1 MRTRAFV
8 LTCVLLLSSLT
19 TWVPTAKADDEQAT
33 ATLYSPETTHPEW
46 VCWPDCGGE
55 SVDRFDWYEMQ
66 LAPYQ
71 DIQLF
76 IENTG
81 NFSSVKL
88 LVGLYAE
95 MGGEQQTSIEVDDEE
110 TRSYTF
116 TNNASTSASVWF
128 RITTDD
134 GFGDDGTDYI
144 LSALIEN
151 DNYWQTATV
160 VPLGSF
166 LDEDI
171 VCLSDCPNGL
181 YDPVD
186 WYRVSI
192 PSNTQVG
199 VVAEELSW
207 FSYLDVEL
215 FQVIQEEKTSLT
227 YNIHGGSNG
236 GPQDHS
242 VRAWFN
248 TTDDLELLIR
258 IYTEEADDVVYNL
271 SVSQGTW
278 VDVTEDDFHWVAF
291 PEIRFGDVVQV
302 QAIRT
307 NTPNDLDV
315 LLFNS
320 AGFEDYRA
328 EVVNGESTS
337 PEELLAVEDCLVCS
351 IQFEIGEVN
360 SGILEV
366 QPQHTHD
373 TFSEISWS
381 PTLYLVAD
389 YTDYRS
395 NPPGNNDIDV
405 ASVFLSVSVLESNTY
420 AEDYTVQVQQNG
432 GWVNVASGQ
441 TTTGT
446 ISPPQEGWSTDT
458 SSSSEGESVA
468 VYRLVA
474 TDAITGN
481 VTTNSTFE
489 VYNQAPVPCLTSSG
503 KLNGDFTE
511 SVSIQFDAGCSTD
524 PDGDVLSSTWMLDD
538 AMVGQGTS
546 WTWSNPSV
554 GQHIVK
560 LVTQDTYGFA
570 SELAFPL
577 SIKPFPEATSP
588 SMTINIDEGQAS
600 SVHMVNTVE
609 QNTSVL
615 PNWMDVGVIGYDIGV
630 GMYIQTRVVQHTV
643 SELSY
648 TNTSGSP
655 TLTQTTTDAYT
666 ETWMKA
672 NLALIF
678 RDQASG
684 NETVL
689 DVPMPTQ
696 QAMYDGQT
704 WIPIGFLDGAGLFDR
719 LYLWTDYA
727 LVNNNTHAGSGNH
740 AYNVQISIPAFD
752 LLEYIDTPTTM
763 LPLVAL
769 KAAVDMSLFM
779 DIELDIQV
787 NTNATRLGYLSETS
801 AVWTVHQGESP
812 LVVNNNPAIFRP
824 ADKVTSGIE
833 IYGGFG
839 LRLRIA
845 QPGWV
850 TFGLGFLT
858 EDPMFL
864 EGMWN
869 YTLYKGDDPMGAT
882 VAENLQLYDTILL
895 NATQTPVDEPPTNN
909 TNTDETDT
917 TGDSDDSS
925 EDEEVDQVQ
934 EPDDTPRDQT
944 TDDLSEVALAIGM
957 AGFGLCG
964 FLGLLVV
971 LFRRK

>member
-8 LTCVLLLSSLT
+8 FTCILFFSTLT
-19 TWVPTAKADDEQAT
+19 TLVPTAKADDEQTT
-33 ATLYSPETTHPEW
+33 ATLFSPETTHFEW
-46 VCWPDCGGE
+46 VCWPDCSGE
-55 SVDRFDWYEMQ
+55 SVDKFDWYEMQ

-76 IENTG
+76 VQNTG

-88 LVGLYAE
+88 LVGFYAE
-95 MGGEQQTSIEVDDEE
+95 MGGEEQSSIEVNDGEIGW
-110 TRSYTF
+110 YTF
-116 TNNASTSASVWF
+116 TNNASMSKSVWF
-128 RITTDD
+128 RIATDD

-186 WYRVSI
+186 WYRVSV
-192 PSNTQVG
+192 PSGTHVG

-215 FQVIQEEKTSLT
+215 FQLIQGEKTLLN
-227 YNIHGGSNG
+227 YNIHGGSTG
-236 GPQDHS
+236 GPQDYS

-248 TTDDLELLIR
+248 TTDELELLIR
-258 IYTEEADDVVYNL
+258 IYTEEADDTVYNL
-271 SVSQGTW
+271 SISQGTW

-291 PEIRFGDVVQV
+291 PEVRFGDVVQV

-320 AGFEDYRA
+320 AGFEDFRA
-328 EVVNGESTS
+328 QVVNGESTS
-337 PEELLAVEDCLVCS
+337 PVELLAVEDCLVCS
-351 IQFEIGEVN
+351 IQFEIGETN
-360 SGILEV
+360 SGVLEV
-366 QPQHTHD
+366 QPQRTHD

-395 NPPGNNDIDV
+395 NPPGNNNVDV
-405 ASVFLSVSVLESNTY
+405 ASVFLSVSVLESNMY
-420 AEDYTVQVQQNG
+420 AEDYTLQVEQNG
-432 GWVNVASGQ
+432 IWVNVSSGE

-446 ISPPQEGWSTDT
+446 ISPPQAGWSTDT
-458 SSSSEGESVA
+458 SSSSDGESVA
-468 VYRLVA
+468 VYRLIA
-474 TDAITGN
+474 RDAITGN
-481 VTTNSTFE
+481 ITTNSTFE
-489 VYNQAPVPCLTSSG
+489 VYNQAPVPCLTTSG

-511 SVSIQFDAGCSTD
+511 SVSVHFNANCSTD
-524 PDGDVLSSTWMLDD
+524 PDGDALMSTWMLNDV
-538 AMVGQGTS
+538 MVGQGAS
-546 WTWSNPSV
+546 WTWSNPGA
-554 GQHIVK
+554 GQHVVR
-560 LVTQDTYGFA
+560 LVTQDVHGFA
-570 SELAFPL
+570 NDLVFPL
-577 SIKPFPEATSP
+577 LIEPFPEATSP
-588 SMTINIDEGQAS
+588 SMTIHIDEQAS

-615 PNWMDVGVIGYDIGV
+615 PTWMDVGVIGYDIGM
-630 GMYIQTRVVQHTV
+630 GMYIQTRVIQHTV

-648 TNTSGSP
+648 TNTTGLP
-655 TLTQTTTDAYT
+655 TLTQTVTEAHT

-672 NLALIF
+672 NLALVF

-684 NETVL
+684 NETVV

-719 LYLWTDYA
+719 LYLWTEYA
-727 LVNNNTHAGSGNH
+727 LVDNNTHAGSGNH
-740 AYNVQISIPAFD
+740 AYSVQISIPAFD

-763 LPLVAL
+763 LPLLAL
-769 KAAVDMSLFM
+769 KAAVDMNLFM

-787 NTNATRLGYLSETS
+787 NTNATRLGYLSEPNG
-801 AVWTVHQGESP
+801 VWIVHQGESP
-812 LVVNNNPAIFRP
+812 FVVGNTLANFRP
-824 ADKVTSGIE
+824 ADKVASGIE

-869 YTLYKGDDPMGAT
+869 YTFYKGNDPMGAT

-895 NATQTPVDEPPTNN
+895 NAHGTTVQEPPINDASINETATPGNS
-909 TNTDETDT
+909 DE
-917 TGDSDDSS
+917 SE
-925 EDEEVDQVQ
+925 EDERKDQVQ
-934 EPDDTPRDQT
+934 EPDKSPGDRTM
-944 TDDLSEVALAIGM
+944 DDSSEVAVAIGM

-964 FLGLLVV
+964 LLGLLLF

>member
-8 LTCVLLLSSLT
+8 LTYVLLFSTLT
-19 TWVPTAKADDEQAT
+19 TLIPTVKADDEQAT
-33 ATLYSPETTHPEW
+33 ATLYSPETTLSDW

-55 SVDRFDWYEMQ
+55 SVDKFDWYEML

-76 IENTG
+76 VENTG

-88 LVGLYAE
+88 LIDFYAE
-95 MGGEQQTSIEVDDEE
+95 MGGEEQTSIEVNDDDIGW
-110 TRSYTF
+110 YTF
-116 TNNASTSASVWF
+116 TNNASTSTSVWF
-128 RITTDD
+128 RIATDD

-144 LSALIEN
+144 LSAMIEN

-166 LDEDI
+166 LDEDV

-186 WYRVSI
+186 WYRVSV
-192 PSNTQVG
+192 PADTHVG

-215 FQVIQEEKTSLT
+215 FQLIQGEKTSLN

-236 GPQDHS
+236 GPQDYS

-248 TTDDLELLIR
+248 TTNEIELLIR
-258 IYTEEADDVVYNL
+258 IYTEEADDTVYNL

-278 VDVTEDDFHWVAF
+278 VDVIEDDFHWVAF
-291 PEIRFGDVVQV
+291 PEVRFGDVVQV

-307 NTPNDLDV
+307 NAPNDLDV

-320 AGFEDYRA
+320 AGFEDFRA
-328 EVVNGESTS
+328 QVVNEESTS

-351 IQFEIGEVN
+351 IQFEIGETN
-360 SGILEV
+360 SGVLNV
-366 QPQHTHD
+366 QPQRTHD

-395 NPPGNNDIDV
+395 NPPGNNNIDV
-405 ASVFLSVSVLESNTY
+405 ASVFLSVSVLESNMY
-420 AEDYTVQVQQNG
+420 AEDYTVQVEQNG
-432 GWVNVASGQ
+432 VWVNVSSGQ

-446 ISPPQEGWSTDT
+446 ISPPQAGWSTDT
-458 SSSSEGESVA
+458 SSSSEDESVA

-474 TDAITGN
+474 RDSITGN
-481 VTTNSTFE
+481 ITTNSTFE
-489 VYNQAPVPCLTSSG
+489 VYNQAPVPCLTTSG
-503 KLNGDFTE
+503 QLNGEFTE
-511 SVSIQFDAGCSTD
+511 SVSIHFSANCSID
-524 PDGDVLSSTWMLDD
+524 PDGDALSSAWMLDD
-538 AMVGQGTS
+538 VMVGQGES

-554 GQHIVK
+554 GQHDVR
-560 LVTQDTYGFA
+560 LVTQDAHGSS
-570 SELAFPL
+570 SELIHSL

-588 SMTINIDEGQAS
+588 SMTIHIDEQAS
-600 SVHMVNTVE
+600 SVHMINTVE

-615 PNWMDVGVIGYDIGV
+615 PSWMDVGVIGYDIGV
-630 GMYIQTRVVQHTV
+630 GMYIETRVVQHTV
-643 SELSY
+643 SELSF
-648 TNTSGSP
+648 TNASGVS
-655 TLTQTTTDAYT
+655 TVAQVATEAHT

-704 WIPIGFLDGAGLFDR
+704 WVPIGFLDGAGLFDR
-719 LYLWTDYA
+719 LYLWTEYA
-727 LVNNNTHAGSGNH
+727 LVDNNTHAGNGNH
-740 AYNVQISIPAFD
+740 AYSVQISIPAFD

-763 LPLVAL
+763 VPLLAL
-769 KAAVDMSLFM
+769 KAAVDMNLFM
-779 DIELDIQV
+779 DIELDIHV
-787 NTNATRLGYLSETS
+787 NTNATRLGYLSES
-801 AVWTVHQGESP
+801 NAVWIVHQGESP
-812 LVVNNNPAIFRP
+812 VVVDNTLAQFRP

-869 YTLYKGDDPMGAT
+869 YTLYEGDDPMGAT

-895 NATQTPVDEPPTNN
+895 NASQTTVEETVTDN
-909 TNTDETDT
+909 TNADETDT
-917 TGDSDDSS
+917 SGESDEPSENNTIDQVREPDNTPADLTVDDSN
-925 EDEEVDQVQ
+925 E
-934 EPDDTPRDQT
+934 
-944 TDDLSEVALAIGM
+944 LAVAVGM
-957 AGFGLCG
+957 AGFVLCG
-964 FLGLLVV
+964 LLGLLVV

>member
-8 LTCVLLLSSLT
+8 LTYVLLFSTLT
-19 TWVPTAKADDEQAT
+19 TLIPTVKADDEQAT
-33 ATLYSPETTHPEW
+33 ATLYSPETTVSDW

-55 SVDRFDWYEMQ
+55 SVDKFDWYEML

-76 IENTG
+76 VENTG

-88 LVGLYAE
+88 LVGFYAE
-95 MGGEQQTSIEVDDEE
+95 MGGEEQTSIEVNNDDIGW
-110 TRSYTF
+110 YTF
-116 TNNASTSASVWF
+116 TNNKSTSTSVWF
-128 RITTDD
+128 RIATDD

-144 LSALIEN
+144 LSAMIEN

-186 WYRVSI
+186 WYRVSV
-192 PSNTQVG
+192 PADTHVG

-215 FQVIQEEKTSLT
+215 FQLIQGEKTLLN

-236 GPQDHS
+236 GPQDYS

-248 TTDDLELLIR
+248 TTDEIELLIR
-258 IYTEEADDVVYNL
+258 IYTEEADDTVYNL

-278 VDVTEDDFHWVAF
+278 VDVIEDDFHWVAF
-291 PEIRFGDVVQV
+291 PEVRFGDVVQV

-307 NTPNDLDV
+307 NAPNDLDV

-320 AGFEDYRA
+320 AGFEDFRA
-328 EVVNGESTS
+328 QVVNGESTS

-351 IQFEIGEVN
+351 IQFEIGETN
-360 SGILEV
+360 SGVLNV
-366 QPQHTHD
+366 QPQRTHD
-373 TFSEISWS
+373 TLSEISWS

-395 NPPGNNDIDV
+395 NPPGNNNVDV
-405 ASVFLSVSVLESNTY
+405 ASIFLSVSVLESNMY
-420 AEDYTVQVQQNG
+420 AEDYTVQVEQNG
-432 GWVNVASGQ
+432 VWVNVSSGQ

-446 ISPPQEGWSTDT
+446 ISPPPAGWSTDT
-458 SSSSEGESVA
+458 SSSSEDESVA

-474 TDAITGN
+474 RDAITGN
-481 VTTNSTFE
+481 ITTNSTFE
-489 VYNQAPVPCLTSSG
+489 VYNQAPVPCLTTSG
-503 KLNGDFTE
+503 QLNGEFTE
-511 SVSIQFDAGCSTD
+511 SVSIQFNANCSID
-524 PDGDVLSSTWMLDD
+524 PDGDALSSAWMLDD
-538 AMVGQGTS
+538 VMVGQGES

-554 GQHIVK
+554 GQHDVR
-560 LVTQDTYGFA
+560 LVTQDAHGFA
-570 SELAFPL
+570 SELIHSL

-588 SMTINIDEGQAS
+588 SMTIHIDEQAS
-600 SVHMVNTVE
+600 SVHMINTVE

-615 PNWMDVGVIGYDIGV
+615 PSWMDLGVIGYDIGV
-630 GMYIQTRVVQHTV
+630 GMYIETRVVQHTV
-643 SELSY
+643 SELSF
-648 TNTSGSP
+648 TNASGLP
-655 TLTQTTTDAYT
+655 TVAQIATEAYT

-704 WIPIGFLDGAGLFDR
+704 WVPIGFLDGAGLFDR
-719 LYLWTDYA
+719 LYLWTEYA
-727 LVNNNTHAGSGNH
+727 LVDNNTHAGNGNH
-740 AYNVQISIPAFD
+740 AYSVQISIPAFD

-763 LPLVAL
+763 VPLLAL
-769 KAAVDMSLFM
+769 KAAVDMNLFM
-779 DIELDIQV
+779 DIELDIHV
-787 NTNATRLGYLSETS
+787 NTNATRLGYLSES
-801 AVWTVHQGESP
+801 NAVWIVHQGESP
-812 LVVNNNPAIFRP
+812 VVVDKTLAQFRP
-824 ADKVTSGIE
+824 ADKLTSGIE

-869 YTLYKGDDPMGAT
+869 YTLYEGDDPMGAT

-895 NATQTPVDEPPTNN
+895 NASQTTVEETVTDN
-909 TNTDETDT
+909 TNADETDT
-917 TGDSDDSS
+917 SGESDEPSENNTIDQVREPDNTPTDLTIDDSN
-925 EDEEVDQVQ
+925 
-934 EPDDTPRDQT
+934 
-944 TDDLSEVALAIGM
+944 EVAVAVGM
-957 AGFGLCG
+957 AGFVLCG
-964 FLGLLVV
+964 LLGLLVV

>member
-1 MRTRAFV
+1 MRSRAFL
-8 LTCVLLLSSLT
+8 LTCVLLFSTFT
-19 TWVPTAKADDEQAT
+19 TLAPTVKADDEQAT
-33 ATLYSPETTHPEW
+33 ATLYSPGTTHSEW
-46 VCWPDCGGE
+46 ICWPDCGGE
-55 SVDRFDWYEMQ
+55 SVDRIDWYEMQ

-71 DIQLF
+71 DVQLF
-76 IENTG
+76 VENTG

-88 LVGLYAE
+88 LVGIYAE
-95 MGGEQQTSIEVDDEE
+95 LGGLEQSSIEVDDGE
-110 TRSYTF
+110 TRSSTL
-116 TNNASTSASVWF
+116 TNNASTTRSVWF

-144 LSALIEN
+144 LSALVEKN
-151 DNYWQTATV
+151 NYWQTATV

-207 FSYLDVEL
+207 FSHLDVEL
-215 FQVIQEEKTSLT
+215 FQVTQGEKSSLT

-291 PEIRFGDVVQV
+291 PEVRFGDVVQV

-328 EVVNGESTS
+328 QVVTGESTS

-351 IQFEIGEVN
+351 IQFEIGEAN

-366 QPQHTHD
+366 QPQRTHD

-395 NPPGNNDIDV
+395 NPPGNNNVDV
-405 ASVFLSVSVLESNTY
+405 AAVFLSVSVLESNTF

-446 ISPPQEGWSTDT
+446 ISPPQEGWSTDI
-458 SSSSEGESVA
+458 SSSSDGESVA

-474 TDAITGN
+474 TDSITGN
-481 VTTNSTFE
+481 ITTNSTFE
-489 VYNQAPVPCLTSSG
+489 VYNQAPVSCLTSSG
-503 KLNGDFTE
+503 KLNGEFTE
-511 SVSIQFDAGCSTD
+511 AVSILFDSSCSTD
-524 PDGDVLSSTWMLDD
+524 PDADALSSTWMLDD
-538 AMVGQGTS
+538 TMVGQGDS
-546 WTWSNPSV
+546 WTWSSPSV

-560 LVTQDTYGFA
+560 LVTQDALGFS
-570 SELAFPL
+570 SEFSFPL
-577 SIKPFPEATSP
+577 SVKPFPDETSP
-588 SMTINIDEGQAS
+588 SMTINIDEQAS
-600 SVHMVNTVE
+600 SVRMVNTVE

-615 PNWMDVGVIGYDIGV
+615 PNWMDVSVIGYDIGV
-630 GMYIQTRVVQHTV
+630 GMYMETRVVQHTV
-643 SELSY
+643 SDLSY

-655 TLTQTTTDAYT
+655 TLTQTVTDAYT

-684 NETVL
+684 NETVV

-696 QAMYDGQT
+696 QAMYEGQT
-704 WIPIGFLDGAGLFDR
+704 WVPIGFLDGAGLFER
-719 LYLWTDYA
+719 LYLWTEYA
-727 LVNNNTHAGSGNH
+727 LVDNNTHAGSGEH

-763 LPLVAL
+763 LPLLAL
-769 KAAVDMSLFM
+769 KTAVDMNLFM

-787 NTNATRLGYLSETS
+787 NTNASRMGYVSETN
-801 AVWTVHQGESP
+801 AVWNVHEGETP
-812 LVVNNNPAIFRP
+812 LVVNSNPAHFRP
-824 ADKVTSGIE
+824 ADKVASSIE

-845 QPGWV
+845 QPGWL

-869 YTLYKGDDPMGAT
+869 YTFYKGEDPMGST
-882 VAENLQLYDTILL
+882 VAENLELYNTILL
-895 NATQTPVDEPPTNN
+895 NATQTPDDEPPTNN

-917 TGDSDDSS
+917 TGDGDTTS
-925 EDEEVDQVQ
+925 EDGESDQVQ
-934 EPDDTPRDQT
+934 EPDDTPDVQT
-944 TDDLSEVALAIGM
+944 TTDLSEIAMALGVAGIG
-957 AGFGLCG
+957 LLSL
-964 FLGLLVV
+964 LGLIVV
-971 LFRRK
+971 LIRRK

>member
-1 MRTRAFV
+1 M
-8 LTCVLLLSSLT
+8 S
-19 TWVPTAKADDEQAT
+19 
-33 ATLYSPETTHPEW
+33 
-46 VCWPDCGGE
+46 
-55 SVDRFDWYEMQ
+55 
-66 LAPYQ
+66 
-71 DIQLF
+71 
-76 IENTG
+76 
-81 NFSSVKL
+81 
-88 LVGLYAE
+88 
-95 MGGEQQTSIEVDDEE
+95 
-110 TRSYTF
+110 
-116 TNNASTSASVWF
+116 
-128 RITTDD
+128 
-134 GFGDDGTDYI
+134 
-144 LSALIEN
+144 
-151 DNYWQTATV
+151 
-160 VPLGSF
+160 
-166 LDEDI
+166 
-171 VCLSDCPNGL
+171 
-181 YDPVD
+181 
-186 WYRVSI
+186 
-192 PSNTQVG
+192 
-199 VVAEELSW
+199 
-207 FSYLDVEL
+207 
-215 FQVIQEEKTSLT
+215 
-227 YNIHGGSNG
+227 
-236 GPQDHS
+236 
-242 VRAWFN
+242 
-248 TTDDLELLIR
+248 
-258 IYTEEADDVVYNL
+258 
-271 SVSQGTW
+271 
-278 VDVTEDDFHWVAF
+278 
-291 PEIRFGDVVQV
+291 
-302 QAIRT
+302 
-307 NTPNDLDV
+307 
-315 LLFNS
+315 
-320 AGFEDYRA
+320 
-328 EVVNGESTS
+328 
-337 PEELLAVEDCLVCS
+337 
-351 IQFEIGEVN
+351 
-360 SGILEV
+360 
-366 QPQHTHD
+366 
-373 TFSEISWS
+373 
-381 PTLYLVAD
+381 
-389 YTDYRS
+389 
-395 NPPGNNDIDV
+395 
-405 ASVFLSVSVLESNTY
+405 
-420 AEDYTVQVQQNG
+420 
-432 GWVNVASGQ
+432 
-441 TTTGT
+441 
-446 ISPPQEGWSTDT
+446 
-458 SSSSEGESVA
+458 

-489 VYNQAPVPCLTSSG
+489 VYNQAPVPCLTTSG
-503 KLNGDFTE
+503 KLNGEFTE

-524 PDGDVLSSTWMLDD
+524 PDGDALSSTWMLDD

-546 WTWSNPSV
+546 WTWSSPSV
-554 GQHIVK
+554 GQHVVK
-560 LVTQDTYGFA
+560 LVTQDTHGFA

-588 SMTINIDEGQAS
+588 SMTIHLDEQAS

-615 PNWMDVGVIGYDIGV
+615 PNWMDLGVIGYDIGV

-655 TLTQTTTDAYT
+655 TLVQTVTDAYS

-696 QAMYDGQT
+696 QAMYEGQT

-727 LVNNNTHAGSGNH
+727 LVDNNSHTGSGDH

-787 NTNATRLGYLSETS
+787 NTNSTRLGYLSGTN

-824 ADKVTSGIE
+824 GDKVTSSIE

-869 YTLYKGDDPMGAT
+869 YTFYKGDDPMGST
-882 VAENLQLYDTILL
+882 VAENLQLYDAILL
-895 NATQTPVDEPPTNN
+895 NATQTTVEEPPTNN
-909 TNTDETDT
+909 PDTDETET
-917 TGDSDDSS
+917 NGDSDDTS
-925 EDEEVDQVQ
+925 EDEEDDQVQ
-934 EPDDTPRDQT
+934 EPDDTPGDHT
-944 TDDLSEVALAIGM
+944 VDDLSEVVVAAGI

>member
-8 LTCVLLLSSLT
+8 FTCILFFSTLT
-19 TWVPTAKADDEQAT
+19 TLVPTAKADDEQTT
-33 ATLYSPETTHPEW
+33 ATLFSPETTHSEW
-46 VCWPDCGGE
+46 VCWPDCSGE
-55 SVDRFDWYEMQ
+55 SVDKFDWYEMQ

-76 IENTG
+76 VQNTG

-88 LVGLYAE
+88 LVGFYAE
-95 MGGEQQTSIEVDDEE
+95 MGGEEQSSIEVNDGEIGW
-110 TRSYTF
+110 YTF
-116 TNNASTSASVWF
+116 TNNASMSTSVWF
-128 RITTDD
+128 RIATDD

-186 WYRVSI
+186 WYRVSV
-192 PSNTQVG
+192 PSGTHVG

-215 FQVIQEEKTSLT
+215 FQLIQGEKTSLS
-227 YNIHGGSNG
+227 YNIHGGSTG
-236 GPQDHS
+236 GPQDYS

-248 TTDDLELLIR
+248 TTDELELLIR
-258 IYTEEADDVVYNL
+258 IYTEEADDTVYNL

-291 PEIRFGDVVQV
+291 PEVRFGDVVQV

-320 AGFEDYRA
+320 AGFEDFRA
-328 EVVNGESTS
+328 QVVNGESTS
-337 PEELLAVEDCLVCS
+337 PVELLAVEDCLVCS
-351 IQFEIGEVN
+351 IQFEIGETN
-360 SGILEV
+360 SGVLEV
-366 QPQHTHD
+366 QPQRTHD

-395 NPPGNNDIDV
+395 NPPGNNNVDV
-405 ASVFLSVSVLESNTY
+405 ASVFLSVSVLESNMY
-420 AEDYTVQVQQNG
+420 AEDYTLQVEQNG
-432 GWVNVASGQ
+432 IWVNVSSGE

-446 ISPPQEGWSTDT
+446 ISPPQAGWSTDT
-458 SSSSEGESVA
+458 SSSSDGESVA
-468 VYRLVA
+468 VYRLIA
-474 TDAITGN
+474 RDAITGN
-481 VTTNSTFE
+481 ITTNSTFE
-489 VYNQAPVPCLTSSG
+489 VYNQAPVPCLTTSG

-511 SVSIQFDAGCSTD
+511 SVSIHFNANCSTD
-524 PDGDVLSSTWMLDD
+524 PDGDALASTWMLNDV
-538 AMVGQGTS
+538 MVGQGAS
-546 WTWSNPSV
+546 WTWSNPGA
-554 GQHIVK
+554 GQHVVR
-560 LVTQDTYGFA
+560 LVTQDVHGFA
-570 SELAFPL
+570 NDLVFPL
-577 SIKPFPEATSP
+577 LIEPFPEATSP
-588 SMTINIDEGQAS
+588 SMTIHIDEQAS

-615 PNWMDVGVIGYDIGV
+615 PTWMDVGVIGYDIGM
-630 GMYIQTRVVQHTV
+630 GMYIQTRVIQHTV
-643 SELSY
+643 SELAY
-648 TNTSGSP
+648 TNTTGLP
-655 TLTQTTTDAYT
+655 TLTQTVTEAHT

-672 NLALIF
+672 NLAIVF

-684 NETVL
+684 NETVV

-719 LYLWTDYA
+719 LYLWTEYA
-727 LVNNNTHAGSGNH
+727 LVDNNTHAGSGNH
-740 AYNVQISIPAFD
+740 AYSVQISIPAFD

-763 LPLVAL
+763 LPLLAL
-769 KAAVDMSLFM
+769 KAAVDMNLFM

-787 NTNATRLGYLSETS
+787 NTNATRLGYLSEPNG
-801 AVWTVHQGESP
+801 VWIVHQGESP
-812 LVVNNNPAIFRP
+812 FVVGNTLANFRP
-824 ADKVTSGIE
+824 ADKVASGIE

-869 YTLYKGDDPMGAT
+869 YTFYKGNDPMGAT

-895 NATQTPVDEPPTNN
+895 NAHGTTVHEPPINDASINETATPGNS
-909 TNTDETDT
+909 DES
-917 TGDSDDSS
+917 G
-925 EDEEVDQVQ
+925 EDERKDQVQ
-934 EPDDTPRDQT
+934 EPDKSPGDQT
-944 TDDLSEVALAIGM
+944 IDDSSEVAVAIGV

-964 FLGLLVV
+964 LFGVLLF

>member
-1 MRTRAFV
+1 MKFGAV
-8 LTCVLLLSSLT
+8 ILTLLLLFSTLASFT
-19 TWVPTAKADDEQAT
+19 PVVRADDEQEA
-33 ATLYSPETTHPEW
+33 ARLFSPETSSSEW
-46 VCWPDCGGE
+46 ICWPDCGGE
-55 SVDRFDWYEMQ
+55 LVDRHDWYEMQ

-71 DIQLF
+71 DVQLF
-76 IENTG
+76 VENTG

-88 LVGLYAE
+88 LVGIYVEL
-95 MGGEQQTSIEVDDEE
+95 GGEQQSSIEVDDGE
-110 TRSYTF
+110 TRSYFF
-116 TNNASTSASVWF
+116 TNNASTPRSVWF
-128 RITTDD
+128 RITTVD

-144 LSALIEN
+144 LSGLIEN

-171 VCLSDCPNGL
+171 VCLTDCPNGL

-186 WYRVSI
+186 WYKVSI
-192 PSNTQVG
+192 PLNTQVG

-207 FSYLDVEL
+207 FSHLDVEL
-215 FQVIQEEKTSLT
+215 FQVVQGEKASLT
-227 YNIHGGSNG
+227 YNIHGGSSG

-258 IYTEEADDVVYNL
+258 IFTEEADDVMYNL

-291 PEIRFGDVVQV
+291 PEVRFGDVVQV

-328 EVVNGESTS
+328 RVVTGESTS

-351 IQFEIGEVN
+351 IQFEIGESN

-366 QPQHTHD
+366 QPQRTHD

-395 NPPGNNDIDV
+395 NPPGNNDVDV
-405 ASVFLSVSVLESNTY
+405 ASVFLSVSVLESNTF
-420 AEDYTVQVQQNG
+420 AEDYTLQVQQNE

-441 TTTGT
+441 TTAGT
-446 ISPPQEGWSTDT
+446 ISPPQEGWSTDI
-458 SSSSEGESVA
+458 SSSSDGESVA

-481 VTTNSTFE
+481 ITTNSTFE
-489 VYNQAPVPCLTSSG
+489 VYNQAPVSCLTTSG
-503 KLNGDFTE
+503 KLNGEFTE
-511 SVSIQFDAGCSTD
+511 AVSILLDSSCSTD
-524 PDGDVLSSTWMLDD
+524 PDADALSSTWMLDET
-538 AMVGQGTS
+538 MVGQGDS

-554 GQHIVK
+554 GHHVVK
-560 LVTQDTYGFA
+560 LVTEDDHGFS
-570 SELAFPL
+570 SEVSFPL
-577 SIKPFPEATSP
+577 SVKPFPDATSP
-588 SMTINIDEGQAS
+588 SMTINIDEPAS
-600 SVHMVNTVE
+600 SVHMVNTLE

-615 PNWMDVGVIGYDIGV
+615 PNWMDVSVIGYDIGV
-630 GMYIQTRVVQHTV
+630 GMYMETRVVQHTF

-655 TLTQTTTDAYT
+655 TLTQTVADAYT

-684 NETVL
+684 NETVV

-696 QAMYDGQT
+696 QAMYEGQT

-719 LYLWTDYA
+719 LYLWTEYA
-727 LVNNNTHAGSGNH
+727 LVDNNTHSGSGNH

-763 LPLVAL
+763 LPLLAL
-769 KAAVDMSLFM
+769 KAAVDMNLFM

-787 NTNATRLGYLSETS
+787 NTNATRMGFVSETN
-801 AVWTVHQGESP
+801 AVWNMHEGESP
-812 LVVNNNPAIFRP
+812 LVVKSNPAHFRP

-869 YTLYKGDDPMGAT
+869 YTLYKGEDPMGST
-882 VAENLQLYDTILL
+882 VAENLHLHETILL
-895 NATQTPVDEPPTNN
+895 NATQSLTEEPITNN
-909 TNTDETDT
+909 TNTDESGVPENGENT
-917 TGDSDDSS
+917 TEDVNDD
-925 EDEEVDQVQ
+925 QLQ
-934 EPDDTPRDQT
+934 EPNDPPGDQT
-944 TDDLSEVALAIGM
+944 TPGLSETVVLIG
-957 AGFGLCG
+957 ATGIGLFG
-964 FLGLLVV
+964 FLALLVV

>member
-1 MRTRAFV
+1 M
-8 LTCVLLLSSLT
+8 LLF
-19 TWVPTAKADDEQAT
+19 PTLATLIPTVKADDVQTT
-33 ATLYSPETTHPEW
+33 ATLFSAETTHTEW

-76 IENTG
+76 VENTG
-81 NFSSVKL
+81 NFSSVTL
-88 LVGLYAE
+88 MIGIYAE
-95 MGGEQQTSIEVDDEE
+95 MGGEQLTSLEVEHEE
-110 TRSYTF
+110 THSHTF
-116 TNNASTSASVWF
+116 TNNASMSTSVWF

-134 GFGDDGTDYI
+134 GFGNDGTDYI

-192 PSNTQVG
+192 PSNSQVG

-215 FQVIQEEKTSLT
+215 YQVVHGEKTSLT
-227 YNIHGGSNG
+227 YDIHGGSNG
-236 GPQDHS
+236 GPQDYS

-248 TTDDLELLIR
+248 TTDELDLLIR
-258 IYTEEADDVVYNL
+258 IYTEEADDTVYNL
-271 SVSQGTW
+271 SVSEGTW
-278 VDVTEDDFHWVAF
+278 VDVTEDDFRWVAF
-291 PEIRFGDVVQV
+291 PEVRFGDVIQV

-307 NTPNDLDV
+307 NEPNDLDI

-328 EVVNGESTS
+328 QVVNGESTS

-351 IQFEIGEVN
+351 IQFEIGDIN
-360 SGILEV
+360 SGVLEV
-366 QPQHTHD
+366 QPQRTHD

-381 PTLYLVAD
+381 PTLYMVAD

-395 NPPGNNDIDV
+395 NPPGNNVIDV
-405 ASVFLSVSVLESNTY
+405 ASVFLSISVLESNTY
-420 AEDYTVQVQQNG
+420 AEDYTVQVEQNG
-432 GWVNVASGQ
+432 AWVNVASGQ
-441 TTTGT
+441 TTTGK
-446 ISPPQEGWSTDT
+446 ISPPQIGWSIDAN
-458 SSSSEGESVA
+458 SSSEGESVT
-468 VYRLVA
+468 VYRVVS
-474 TDAITGN
+474 TDATTGN
-481 VTTNSTFE
+481 ITTNSTFE
-489 VYNQAPVPCLTSSG
+489 VYNQAPVPCLTTSG

-524 PDGDVLSSTWMLDD
+524 PDGDLLSSTWMLDD
-538 AMVGQGTS
+538 TMVGQGTS

-554 GQHIVK
+554 GQHAVK
-560 LVTQDTYGFA
+560 LIIQDTHGFA
-570 SELAFPL
+570 SEVDFPL
-577 SIKPFPEATSP
+577 SIKPFPETTSP
-588 SMTINIDEGQAS
+588 LMTVHIDQDAH

-609 QNTSVL
+609 QNTSIL
-615 PNWMDVGVIGYDIGV
+615 PNWADVGVIGYDIGV
-630 GMYIQTRVVQHTV
+630 GMYIQTKVVQHTV

-648 TNTSGSP
+648 ANISGSP
-655 TLTQTTTDAYT
+655 TLVRTITDAYS

-689 DVPMPTQ
+689 DVPMPTR
-696 QAMYDGQT
+696 QAMYEGQT

-719 LYLWTDYA
+719 LFLWTDYA
-727 LVNNNTHAGSGNH
+727 LVDNYSHTGDGSH
-740 AYNVQISIPAFD
+740 AYDIQISIPAFD

-763 LPLVAL
+763 VPLLAL
-769 KAAVDMSLFM
+769 KAAVDMNLFM

-787 NTNATRLGYLSETS
+787 ITNSTRLGYLSDTNTGY
-801 AVWTVHQGESP
+801 TVHQGESP
-812 LVVNNNPAIFRP
+812 LLINSNPAIFRP
-824 ADKVTSGIE
+824 GNKVISSID

-869 YTLYKGDDPMGAT
+869 YTFYKGDDPMGST
-882 VAENLQLYDTILL
+882 IAENVQVYDSIELDATKTI
-895 NATQTPVDEPPTNN
+895 VEEPPTNDTNN
-909 TNTDETDT
+909 TEF

-925 EDEEVDQVQ
+925 DDSEADNVQ
-934 EPDDTPRDQT
+934 EPDDTPGDT
-944 TDDLSEVALAIGM
+944 TIDELSEVAVAVGM
-957 AGFGLCG
+957 AGIVLFG

>member
-8 LTCVLLLSSLT
+8 FTCILFFSTLT
-19 TWVPTAKADDEQAT
+19 TLVPTAKADDEQTT
-33 ATLYSPETTHPEW
+33 ATLFSPETTHSEW
-46 VCWPDCGGE
+46 VCWPDCSGE
-55 SVDRFDWYEMQ
+55 SVDKFDWYEMQ

-76 IENTG
+76 VQNTG

-88 LVGLYAE
+88 LVGFYDE
-95 MGGEQQTSIEVDDEE
+95 MGGEEQSSIEVNDGEIGW
-110 TRSYTF
+110 YTF
-116 TNNASTSASVWF
+116 TNNASTSTSVWF
-128 RITTDD
+128 RIATDD

-186 WYRVSI
+186 WYRVSV
-192 PSNTQVG
+192 PSGTHVG

-215 FQVIQEEKTSLT
+215 FQLIQGEKTSLS
-227 YNIHGGSNG
+227 YNIHGGSTG
-236 GPQDHS
+236 GPQDYS

-248 TTDDLELLIR
+248 TTDELELLIR
-258 IYTEEADDVVYNL
+258 IYTEEADDTVYNL

-291 PEIRFGDVVQV
+291 PEVRFGDVVQV

-320 AGFEDYRA
+320 AGFEDFRA
-328 EVVNGESTS
+328 QVVNGESTS
-337 PEELLAVEDCLVCS
+337 PVELLAVEDCLVCS
-351 IQFEIGEVN
+351 IQFEIGETN
-360 SGILEV
+360 SGVLEV
-366 QPQHTHD
+366 QPQRTHD

-395 NPPGNNDIDV
+395 NPPGNNNVDV
-405 ASVFLSVSVLESNTY
+405 ASVFLSVSVLESNMY
-420 AEDYTVQVQQNG
+420 AEDYTLQVEQNG
-432 GWVNVASGQ
+432 IWVNVSSGE

-446 ISPPQEGWSTDT
+446 ISPPQAGWSTDT
-458 SSSSEGESVA
+458 SSSSDGESVA
-468 VYRLVA
+468 VYRLIA
-474 TDAITGN
+474 RDAITGN
-481 VTTNSTFE
+481 ITTNSTFE
-489 VYNQAPVPCLTSSG
+489 VYNQAPVPCLTTSG

-511 SVSIQFDAGCSTD
+511 SVSVHFNANCSTD
-524 PDGDVLSSTWMLDD
+524 PDGDALTSTWMLNDV
-538 AMVGQGTS
+538 MVGQGAS
-546 WTWSNPSV
+546 WTWSNPGA
-554 GQHIVK
+554 GQHVVR
-560 LVTQDTYGFA
+560 LVTQDVHGFA
-570 SELAFPL
+570 NDLVFPL
-577 SIKPFPEATSP
+577 SIEPFPEATSP
-588 SMTINIDEGQAS
+588 SMTIHIDEQAS

-615 PNWMDVGVIGYDIGV
+615 PTWMDVGVIGYDIGM
-630 GMYIQTRVVQHTV
+630 GMYIQTRVIQHTV

-648 TNTSGSP
+648 TNTTGLP
-655 TLTQTTTDAYT
+655 TLTQTVTEAHT

-672 NLALIF
+672 NLALVF

-684 NETVL
+684 NETVV

-719 LYLWTDYA
+719 LYLWTEYA
-727 LVNNNTHAGSGNH
+727 LVDNNTHAGSGNH
-740 AYNVQISIPAFD
+740 AYSVQISIPAFD

-763 LPLVAL
+763 LPLLAL
-769 KAAVDMSLFM
+769 KAAVDMNLFM

-787 NTNATRLGYLSETS
+787 NTNATRLGYLSEPNG
-801 AVWTVHQGESP
+801 VWIVHQGESP
-812 LVVNNNPAIFRP
+812 FVVGNTLANFRP
-824 ADKVTSGIE
+824 ADKVASGIE

-869 YTLYKGDDPMGAT
+869 YTFYKGDDPMGAT

-895 NATQTPVDEPPTNN
+895 NAHGTTVQEPPINDASINETATPSNS
-909 TNTDETDT
+909 DES
-917 TGDSDDSS
+917 G
-925 EDEEVDQVQ
+925 EDERKDQVQ
-934 EPDDTPRDQT
+934 EPDKSPGDQT
-944 TDDLSEVALAIGM
+944 IDDSSEVAVAIGM

-964 FLGLLVV
+964 LLGLLLF